1 MTRYFLFIQFS
12 TIQCIFSQILYL
24 TRTTTQEERAV
35 DNLDLDADSDDGD
48 GEPAELQTELVNVTR
63 LHLHEDLPT
72 GCLLYTSDAADE

>member
-1 MTRYFLFIQFS
+1 MTRYFFVQLIFTLRIK
-12 TIQCIFSQILYL
+12 CIFSQILYL

-72 GCLLYTSDAADE
+72 GAGISSFKT